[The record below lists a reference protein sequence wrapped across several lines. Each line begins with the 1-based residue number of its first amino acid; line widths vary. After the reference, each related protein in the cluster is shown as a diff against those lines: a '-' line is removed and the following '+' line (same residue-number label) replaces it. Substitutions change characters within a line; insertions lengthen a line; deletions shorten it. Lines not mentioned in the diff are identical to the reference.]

1 MQDPINA
8 HFHVGIIHPMAFPE
22 VMTGEGPIL
31 ETLRQLAQDEFFS
44 AIEVSWIKDPKIRA
58 EAQKLLAQ
66 SGVEVIFVGQ
76 LPLLQ
81 QKLNLNSLEAEA
93 RKKAI
98 AQCRQLVDQAYE
110 LGASIMGVV
119 SGPDPGEAE
128 RPRATELLIDSLKQ
142 ICRYAQEKSEAQML
156 AISLENFD
164 RNIDK
169 KALIGPTREAVL
181 VAEAVKAEYSN
192 FGLTIDLSH
201 QPLLGEKPTEMVVT
215 AIDHLISVH
224 IGNCLLADPGSP
236 AYGDQHPRF
245 GLPGG
250 VNGVEQV
257 RLFLEACYYAG
268 YFKKSCPTVMPV
280 ISFEVKPQSGEESAL
295 IIANAKR
302 TLLEAWAKL

>member
-1 MQDPINA
+1 MQDPSNA

-22 VMTGEGPIL
+22 VIAGEGPIL
-31 ETLRQLAQDEFFS
+31 ETLRQLCQDEFFQ

-58 EAQKLLAQ
+58 EARAMLAQ
-66 SGVEVIFVGQ
+66 SGVEVLFAGQ

-81 QKLNLNSLEAEA
+81 QQLNLNAFDEQA
-93 RKKAI
+93 RRQAI
-98 AQCRQLVDQAYE
+98 AQCLQSVDQAYE
-110 LGASIMGVV
+110 LGAAIMGVV
-119 SGPDPGEAE
+119 SGPDPGEGE
-128 RPRATELLIDSLKQ
+128 RPRAMELLIDSLKQ
-142 ICRYAQEKSEAQML
+142 ICRYAQEKAEAQML

-164 RNIDK
+164 RGVDK
-169 KALIGPTREAVL
+169 KALIGPTAEAVA
-181 VAEAVKAEYSN
+181 VAEAVKGEYSN

-201 QPLLGEKPTEMVVT
+201 QPLLQERVTDMVVT
-215 AIDHLISVH
+215 ALDHLISVH
-224 IGNCLLADPGSP
+224 IGNCLLSDPSHP
-236 AYGDQHPRF
+236 AFGDRHPRF

-280 ISFEVKPQSGEESAL
+280 ISFEIKPLPGEESAL

>member
-1 MQDPINA
+1 MRDPINA
-8 HFHVGIIHPMAFPE
+8 HCHVGIIHPMAFPE

-31 ETLRQLAQDEFFS
+31 ETLRQLAQDEFFQ
-44 AIEVSWIKDPKIRA
+44 AIEVSWIKDSKVRA
-58 EAQKLLAQ
+58 EAKAILAQ

-81 QKLNLNSLEAEA
+81 QKLNLNALEEKA
-93 RKKAI
+93 RQAAI
-98 AQCRQLVDQAYE
+98 AQCCQLVDQAYE
-110 LGASIMGVV
+110 LGAAMMGLV

-142 ICRYAQEKSEAQML
+142 ICRYAQEKAETQML
-156 AISLENFD
+156 AIALENFD
-164 RNIDK
+164 RKIDK
-169 KALIGPTREAVL
+169 KALIGPTADAVL

-192 FGLTIDLSH
+192 FGLTVDLSH
-201 QPLLGEKPTEMVVT
+201 QPLLGEKAAEMVVT
-215 AIDHLISVH
+215 AIDHLILVH
-224 IGNCLLADPGSP
+224 IGNCVTDPSAP

-245 GLPGG
+245 GWPGG

-268 YFKKSCPTVMPV
+268 YFKKSCPTLMPV
-280 ISFEVKPQSGEESAL
+280 ISFEVKPQPGEESSL

-302 TLLEAWAKL
+302 ILQEAWAKL